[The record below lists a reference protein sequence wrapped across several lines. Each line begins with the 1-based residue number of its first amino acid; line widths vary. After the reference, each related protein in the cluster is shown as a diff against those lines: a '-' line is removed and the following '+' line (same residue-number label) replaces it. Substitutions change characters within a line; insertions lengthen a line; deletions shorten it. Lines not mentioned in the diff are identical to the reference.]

1 MAKPKKISEKEYIR
15 KYDSFLNRAYRLA
28 KGYNMSRH
36 DSSYFFSTS
45 FDSCSGGINENKEL
59 QINVKKLKHFTK
71 ISCNDYCQDNLPMAS
86 CLCTTEEGFAF
97 TYWFTIHKVGNCPW
111 KVEKKEI
118 V

>member
-1 MAKPKKISEKEYIR
+1 MAKPKKISEEEYER
-15 KYDSFLNRAYRLA
+15 KWDSFLHRAYKLG
-28 KGYNMSRH
+28 KGCVH
-36 DSSYFFSTS
+36 EKDSSYFFSSS
-45 FDSCSGGINENKEL
+45 FDSCSGGINKNKEL
-59 QINVKKLKHFTK
+59 QKNVNELKHFTK

-86 CLCTTEEGFAF
+86 CLCATGKDYAL

>member
-15 KYDSFLNRAYRLA
+15 KYDSFLLRAFRLG
-28 KGYNMSRH
+28 KKFVRRD
-36 DSSYFFSTS
+36 DSSYFFSAS
-45 FDSCSGGINENKEL
+45 FGSCSGGINENKKL
-59 QINVKKLKHFTK
+59 QNNVNKINHFTK

-86 CLCTTEEGFAF
+86 CLCTTGEGYAF

-111 KVEKKEI
+111 KVEKKET

>member
-15 KYDSFLNRAYRLA
+15 KYDSFLHHAFRLT
-28 KGYNMSRH
+28 KKFGGVQ
-36 DSSYFFSTS
+36 DSSYFFSAS

-59 QINVKKLKHFTK
+59 QINVNKIRHFTK
-71 ISCNDYCQDNLPMAS
+71 VPCIDYCQDNLPMAS
-86 CLCTTEEGFAF
+86 CLCATEEDYVFTCWFA
-97 TYWFTIHKVGNCPW
+97 IHKVGNCPW